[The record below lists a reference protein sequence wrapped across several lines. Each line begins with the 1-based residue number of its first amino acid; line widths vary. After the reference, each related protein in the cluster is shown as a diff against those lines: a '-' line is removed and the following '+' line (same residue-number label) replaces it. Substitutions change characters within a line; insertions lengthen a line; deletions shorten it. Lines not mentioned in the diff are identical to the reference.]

1 MYFASVFS
9 VLLFL
14 LLYYLWAIS
23 MRLCNASCV
32 SAPEFLDNDDDAV
45 WLCCTLLLCYE
56 SVGRCVAPMNTF
68 IRRTAS
74 EMTYIVSGGAL
85 NSTHSLTHVYSPTMA
100 AETFTCRVC

>member
-45 WLCCTLLLCYE
+45 
-56 SVGRCVAPMNTF
+56 
-68 IRRTAS
+68 
-74 EMTYIVSGGAL
+74 
-85 NSTHSLTHVYSPTMA
+85 
-100 AETFTCRVC
+100 